1 MATADSAARAAAA
14 KKAAE
19 AKKKSIA
26 AKMKSTT
33 PKMSADRLST
43 VKRTSTTAGKAS
55 GTMAERAKQNAGVK
69 DGTVRLG
76 AKGKAYNVYDAKT
89 ATWKKTKATGA
100 SKPAGKPERAT
111 FGGSKKPFAGMVGPG
126 QVGVR
131 APKDGG
137 LYRFGPP
144 NSQETYRWNDKT
156 KKFIKSK

>member
-1 MATADSAARAAAA
+1 MATADSMARAAAA
-14 KKAAE
+14 KKAAAA
-19 AKKKSIA
+19 AKKRMTTVK
-26 AKMKSTT
+26 KGTT
-33 PKMSADRLST
+33 PKMSADRLSGA
-43 VKRTSTTAGKAS
+43 KSTGVTAGRAS
-55 GTMAERAKQNAGVK
+55 GTMAQRAKQNAGVK

-100 SKPAGKPERAT
+100 SKPAGKPENAT

-144 NSQETYRWNDKT
+144 NNQETYRWNDKT
-156 KKFIKSK
+156 KKFVKSK